1 MCLQDACKVPFSPGN
16 CSEYLLGAHTP
27 ALKRTEPITAH
38 PDHQNTLQPLTAL
51 CQLLYF
57 PLSREI
63 RQISS
68 SLEHFCCRTAQS
80 ALAGQHLLPLLQAL
94 AAGQDLHQNC
104 WSSVIM

>member
-1 MCLQDACKVPFSPGN
+1 MCLQDACEVLFSPGN
-16 CSEYLLGAHTP
+16 CSEYPLGAHTL
-27 ALKRTEPITAH
+27 AQKRTEPITAH
-38 PDHQNTLQPLTAL
+38 PDHQNTPQSLAAL

-57 PLSREI
+57 PISREI

-104 WSSVIM
+104 WSPVIM